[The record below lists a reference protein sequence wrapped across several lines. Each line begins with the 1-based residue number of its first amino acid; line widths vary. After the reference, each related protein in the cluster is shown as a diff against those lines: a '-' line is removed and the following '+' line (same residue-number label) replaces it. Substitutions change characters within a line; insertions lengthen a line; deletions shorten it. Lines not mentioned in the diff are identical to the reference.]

1 MFAGVA
7 GLKAHQSKM
16 DVIGNNIA
24 NVNTWGYKSYSYN
37 FMDSIYTT
45 SINSSGG
52 VTTAG
57 GMGGRNPSQVGYG
70 SQMASISF
78 QYTTGA
84 PSPSDNELDCM
95 IDGDGLFLVGGM
107 INGGVTDV
115 KGSGLYL
122 SRKVIGTPITPLLP
136 TFNDDSVIE
145 PPILCDV

>member
-52 VTTAG
+52 VTNAG

-84 PSPSDNELDCM
+84 PSP
-95 IDGDGLFLVGGM
+95 
-107 INGGVTDV
+107 
-115 KGSGLYL
+115 
-122 SRKVIGTPITPLLP
+122 
-136 TFNDDSVIE
+136 
-145 PPILCDV
+145 